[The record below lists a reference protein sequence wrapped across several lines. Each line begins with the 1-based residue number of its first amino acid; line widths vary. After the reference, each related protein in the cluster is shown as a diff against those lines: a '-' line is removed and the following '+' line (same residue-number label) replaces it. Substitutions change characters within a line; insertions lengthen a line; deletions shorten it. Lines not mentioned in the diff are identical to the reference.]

1 MSHHY
6 TEAAT
11 LLTLLVY
18 LVVSLNVARARGKYG
33 VKAPAVTG
41 NEHFERAYRVQMNTL
56 EQMVFFLPSMWLYA
70 LLLTDKGAAVG
81 GLIWVIGRVI
91 YSVSYVRNPA
101 SRGVGFTISFIA
113 EIGLFLGSAYG
124 VIKVLS

>member
-1 MSHHY
+1 MSYHY
-6 TEAAT
+6 TQAAT

-41 NEHFERAYRVQMNTL
+41 NEYFERAYRVQMNTL

-70 LLLTDKGAAVG
+70 ILSTDKVAAVG
-81 GLIWVIGRVI
+81 GLIWVVGRVI

-113 EIGLFLGSAYG
+113 AIGLFLGAAYE
-124 VIKVLS
+124 VLKALM

>member
-81 GLIWVIGRVI
+81 GLIWVIGRMI

-113 EIGLFLGSAYG
+113 EIGLFLGAAYG
-124 VIKVLS
+124 VIKALS

>member
-33 VKAPAVTG
+33 VKAPYVTG

-56 EQMVFFLPSMWLYA
+56 EQMVFFLPSMWLYS

-113 EIGLFLGSAYG
+113 AIGLFLGAAYG
-124 VIKVLS
+124 VVKALI